1 MPEAQREL
9 FILRS
14 VPHVYDY
21 LTVWAGTCFDEHV
34 LPSTEVRPPK
44 GHCCRRV
51 STSNKPAAEP
61 LRQPVAAP
69 RPRTHRCTASAF
81 GMSPHTRS
89 NANGFSRVDSWR
101 NAHYY
106 CKFECKNNAW
116 FFWIKTPVLGRL
128 FADLGN
134 GRPHTFIGCRTFRC
148 MGELETNAGF
158 LDQVSGAGHRK

>member
-1 MPEAQREL
+1 MITRQNDRTFSNLAVSENWRNCGHKHTRIRPKCWNFENILECVQCQRPKESSSYCG
-9 FILRS
+9 RS
-14 VPHVYDY
+14 LLCMTIY

-51 STSNKPAAEP
+51 STSNKPATEP
-61 LRQPVAAP
+61 LRQQVAAP
-69 RPRTHRCTASAF
+69 RPRTHRYTGSAF

-106 CKFECKNNAW
+106 CKFECKNNAC
-116 FFWIKTPVLGRL
+116 FFSLK
-128 FADLGN
+128 
-134 GRPHTFIGCRTFRC
+134 RPC
-148 MGELETNAGF
+148 
-158 LDQVSGAGHRK
+158 